1 MSTKRALQLE
11 IRQYRNA
18 ERLLLL
24 GARVPIVMEM
34 TRLSSWFLRKLSLEI
49 RGEAP
54 RKGQVPNSDQWYLR
68 RQNNLEASLFCAT
81 YESLKKVADAGTDEC
96 ALLVGA
102 YSQVRTAF
110 GAAGVAAGMSI
121 DRAWWLV
128 KSVQIKNLRRARCRV
143 CQGRYLQAW
152 SRLERNFLCWE
163 CRQQGYAVTG
173 GRAPRLVRR
182 GAAS

>member
-1 MSTKRALQLE
+1 MSTKRALQSE
-11 IRQYRNA
+11 IHQYRNA
-18 ERLLLL
+18 ERLLVL

-68 RQNNLEASLFCAT
+68 RQNNLEASLFCAL
-81 YESLKKVADAGTDEC
+81 YEALKKCAEAGTDEC

-102 YSQVRTAF
+102 YSQVRAAF
-110 GAAGVAAGMSI
+110 GAAGASTGMSI

-128 KSVQIKNLRRARCRV
+128 KSLQIKNLRRARCRV

-152 SRLERNFLCWE
+152 SRLERSFLCWE
-163 CRQQGYAVTG
+163 CRQQGYTVAG

-182 GAAS
+182 GTAS

>member
-1 MSTKRALQLE
+1 MSTKRALQSE

-18 ERLLLL
+18 ERLLGL

-34 TRLSSWFLRKLSLEI
+34 TQLSSWFLRKLSLEI

-54 RKGQVPNSDQWYLR
+54 RKGQIPNSDQWYLR
-68 RQNNLEASLFCAT
+68 RQNNLEASLFCAL
-81 YESLKKVADAGTDEC
+81 YEGLKKHAEAGTDEC

-102 YSQVRTAF
+102 YSQLRTAF
-110 GAAGVAAGMSI
+110 TAAGAVTAMSI

-152 SRLERNFLCWE
+152 SRLERSFLCWE
-163 CRQQGYAVTG
+163 CRQQGYTVAG

-182 GAAS
+182 GVAS